1 MEKIP
6 PTRENLVME
15 HKDRNDDEEDSSSV
29 DNSSDNSF
37 KISDSKFESPPDGG
51 WFAWLQAGLCFLVML
66 NTWGLIN
73 TFGVFQNYYH
83 HTLLPDNDP
92 SSISWI
98 GSLQVFLLFFIGA
111 FSGNLLDMGFFRTLL
126 LSGSILIVL
135 GLLMTSFA
143 TSYWQFLF
151 SQGVCIGLGNGL
163 LFCPSLSV
171 VSTYFTSKRSIAIGI
186 GASGSAIGGIIYP
199 ALFSNLLPVIG
210 FSWTIRVAAL
220 IEFICLAMCSIGLR
234 SRVPPKKS
242 GGLIDFESLK
252 DTSYVLFAWGMF
264 FNLWGVYFAAH
275 YIALYSTTILNLS
288 SKEAMSLLMV
298 LNGVGLIGRIVPNIL
313 ADLYVGSLNVLIIAS
328 VSSGIII
335 FSWISVFN
343 QNGLYI
349 WAAFYGIVSAA
360 VQSLYP
366 AALSNITKDMSKS
379 GTRMGMVLTFIS
391 ITALTG
397 APIAGEFIER
407 QGGKYMYAQIFSG
420 LSLIVGSGFLIGS
433 RMVECK
439 KLEFKI

>member
-1 MEKIP
+1 MLSTWKNPVMKEKDHNYDV
-6 PTRENLVME
+6 EEFSSL
-15 HKDRNDDEEDSSSV
+15 DDASNKSL
-29 DNSSDNSF
+29 
-37 KISDSKFESPPDGG
+37 KISNSEFDTPPNGG
-51 WFAWLQAGLCFLVML
+51 WFAWLQAGLCSLVML

-73 TFGVFQNYYH
+73 SFGVFQSYYH
-83 HTLLPDNDP
+83 HTLLTEEDP

-111 FSGNLLDMGFFRTLL
+111 FSGNLSDMGFFRSLF

-143 TSYWQFLF
+143 TSYWQILF
-151 SQGVCIGLGNGL
+151 AQGVFIGIGNGL

-171 VSTYFTSKRSIAIGI
+171 VTTYFTSRRSIAMGI
-186 GASGSAIGGIIYP
+186 CASGSAIGGIIFP
-199 ALFSNLLPVIG
+199 ALFSSLLPVIG
-210 FSWTIRVAAL
+210 FSWTIRAAAL
-220 IEFICLAMCSIGLR
+220 VEFICLSMCAIGLR
-234 SRVPPKKS
+234 SRAPPKKAS
-242 GGLIDFESLK
+242 GLFDRESLK

-275 YIALYSTTILNLS
+275 YITLYSTTILNLS
-288 SKEAMSLLMV
+288 SKEAMGILMV
-298 LNGVGLIGRIVPNIL
+298 LNGVGLIGRVVPNFL
-313 ADLYVGSLNVLIIAS
+313 ADFYAGSLNVLIIAC
-328 VSSGIII
+328 VSTGVMI
-335 FSWISVFN
+335 FSWIFVSN

-349 WAAFYGIVSAA
+349 WAVFYGIVSAA

-366 AALSNITKDMSKS
+366 AALSNLTKDISKS

-391 ITALTG
+391 FTALTG
-397 APIAGEFIER
+397 APIAGELIER

-433 RMVECK
+433 RMVQSR
-439 KLEFKI
+439 KLAFKI